1 MLSQLYIQN
10 YAIIEELTLN
20 LGDNLNIITG
30 ETGAG
35 KSILTGAL
43 SLILGSRSDSKVL
56 YDQSKKC
63 IVEATF
69 TDNNNKVLNYLK
81 QQEIEVEDD
90 EVIIRRII
98 STSGKSR
105 AFINDEPVRLTQLKE
120 LNALLID
127 LHRQFDTL
135 GINSESVQRE
145 MLDSMSKNEK
155 KLQDYS
161 ILFKKY
167 NTQLKELQVLRDKEH
182 SVAKELDYLVF
193 QLQELNEANYQ
204 ENEQSNL
211 EESVNMMQ
219 NMDHILQ
226 ALQKTSFVL
235 NEKPNS
241 IISEMDDIIS
251 DFTQMDAPNKEFEEL
266 ATRIESTREEL
277 LDIAV
282 TAQDLNSSIDS
293 DTSDLETMQERLDSL
308 YRLLRKH
315 NKEDL
320 HELLSFQQQLQEEVQ
335 SLQSYEHDKTS
346 LESSIRSLEKE
357 LLTQAQAISES
368 RKKVAP
374 KISKEVKKLLAQL
387 GMEYATFEVH
397 VREGKELKSHG
408 IDQIEFLFSAN
419 PGKSPE
425 PIKNV
430 ASGGELSRL
439 ALSLKTVVADN
450 FQLPTLIFDEI
461 DSGISGEVASKM
473 GIILSK
479 LAKKHQMISITHS
492 PQIAAQANH
501 HFFIYKEVNNDRTY
515 TKLKALEQDD
525 RVIEIAKMLSG
536 DPPPQSAI
544 ENAKA
549 LMG

>member
-320 HELLSFQQQLQEEVQ
+320 HELLSFQQQLREEVQ

>member
-182 SVAKELDYLVF
+182 SVAKELDFLVF

-235 NEKPNS
+235 NEKTNS

-251 DFTQMDAPNKEFEEL
+251 DFTKMDAPNKEFEEL

-357 LLTQAQAISES
+357 LLTQAQTISES

-479 LAKKHQMISITHS
+479 LAKKHQLISITHS

-515 TKLKALEQDD
+515 TKLKALEHDD